1 MAIGGLGSNWF
12 PRLDTIHRL
21 SGLTWIPTADQLP
34 RKKIMPNIIRI
45 ADKIFNLWETL
56 KRLDGEGRV
65 GSFQAQWGPL
75 HSEARDGWLQRSSIV
90 VPDLAICALAQNP
103 KEPLD
108 QQLFLSPQLN
118 IKDLAQAN
126 VLLDLLQT
134 TSTIHPKAFLSTG
147 SRFVPLGCWRES
159 FPKMCADGRLV
170 LL

>member
-21 SGLTWIPTADQLP
+21 SGLTWMPTADQLP

-75 HSEARDGWLQRSSIV
+75 HSEARDDWLQRSSIV
-90 VPDLAICALAQNP
+90 VQIW
-103 KEPLD
+103 
-108 QQLFLSPQLN
+108 
-118 IKDLAQAN
+118 
-126 VLLDLLQT
+126 
-134 TSTIHPKAFLSTG
+134 
-147 SRFVPLGCWRES
+147 RFARWRRIQRS
-159 FPKMCADGRLV
+159 L
-170 LL
+170 